1 VRISPLILLGL
12 LSSSTASAMELY
24 GTGPLASSTLLINS
38 SSYLRYRRVEDK
50 LPGFEELNLLDYVEQ
65 VQRLSLTLN
74 KDRTTVGARF
84 DEVAL
89 FGNRYILDDELYYDW
104 TLYDSTIQSPFP
116 SALFMLEKLYIT
128 QRWDNLE
135 LTLGDTYASFG
146 RGIALNVVRN
156 SGLDID
162 TSLRGAKME
171 LGSGDI
177 LFTALTGLTNR
188 QQINRLNINV
198 GLDKDLPHMIS
209 GARLEHFG
217 LGPAQAGIHGVIA
230 RFGREEDREQ
240 SPISRYEDELDATI
254 VGANA
259 EAFGIFG
266 ADWYLE
272 GDLFGYRT
280 PEIAGQDEPLQG
292 WAVYGSSTLYP
303 GIVTILAEGKASKNT
318 ERINAFIAADNW
330 EMSTPP
336 PLEYERVITEDSSA
350 AVNSNDIFGGRVRG
364 DLSLSSGSV
373 IPYASIMMM
382 RDRDITGLHFN
393 RSPETIVHPI
403 TGGQFFTGNK
413 IIIVNGGYRRDVRDD
428 AAEGFD
434 QLIHCDGEF
443 STPTF
448 GDEGLELA
456 VSVRRFRWG
465 NNPQGQE
472 DFLTME
478 NAVVWKRG
486 EKLDLILYQD
496 WTNNPLI
503 PAVGNTAPVVDALF
517 GADWG
522 KNLYFAFEAQYKPT
536 PASQL
541 TALLGAYKA
550 GIRCSGGQCRT
561 LPGFNGAEITYTTQ
575 F

>member
-1 VRISPLILLGL
+1 MPTSSLLLGL
-12 LSSSTASAMELY
+12 LLTTRAHALELY
-24 GTGPLASSTLLINS
+24 GTGPLSSSTLLVNS
-38 SSYLRYRRVEDK
+38 SSYLRYRHVEEK
-50 LPGFEELNLLDYVEQ
+50 LENFEDRNILDYIEQ
-65 VQRLSLTLN
+65 VQRLNLTLN
-74 KDRTTVGARF
+74 KDRLTIGARF

-89 FGNRYILDDELYYDW
+89 FANRHILDGELYYDW

-116 SALFMLEKLYIT
+116 SAYVLMEKAFLT
-128 QRWDNLE
+128 QKWNDVE
-135 LTLGDTYASFG
+135 LTVGDTYASFG

-162 TSLRGAKME
+162 TSLRGAKLE
-171 LGSGDI
+171 LSKGDM
-177 LFTALTGLTNR
+177 LLTALSGVSNR
-188 QQINRLNINV
+188 QNIYRLNINV
-198 GLDKDLPHMIS
+198 GLDQDIPHMIS
-209 GARLEHFG
+209 GMRLEHFA
-217 LGPAQAGIHGVIA
+217 LGPAQAGIHGVVT
-230 RFGREEDREQ
+230 RFGREEDREL
-240 SPISRYEDELDATI
+240 SPIFRYEDELDAVI
-254 VGANA
+254 SGANV
-259 EAFGIFG
+259 EAFGILG

-280 PEIAGQDEPLQG
+280 PEVAGQDEPLNG
-292 WAVYGSSTLYP
+292 WLVYGSSTLYP
-303 GIVTILAEGKASKNT
+303 GIVTILAEAKASKNT
-318 ERINAFIAADNW
+318 ERINAFLAADNW

-350 AVNSNDIFGGRVRG
+350 AVNSNDIVGGRVRG
-364 DLSLSSGSV
+364 DLSLSSGSI
-373 IPYASIMMM
+373 IPYLSMMVM
-382 RDRDITGLHFN
+382 RDRDLTGLHFN
-393 RSPETIVHPI
+393 ASPETIFHPI
-403 TGGQFFTGNK
+403 TGGQFFPGEK
-413 IIIVNGGYRRDVRDD
+413 IIIVNGGYRRDIRDD
-428 AAEGFD
+428 EAEGFD
-434 QLIHCDGEF
+434 QLYHVDGEF

-456 VSVRRFRWG
+456 VSVRRFKWG

-503 PAVGNTAPVVDALF
+503 PALGNSAPVVEGLF

-522 KNLYFAFEAQYKPT
+522 ENLYFALEAQYKPT